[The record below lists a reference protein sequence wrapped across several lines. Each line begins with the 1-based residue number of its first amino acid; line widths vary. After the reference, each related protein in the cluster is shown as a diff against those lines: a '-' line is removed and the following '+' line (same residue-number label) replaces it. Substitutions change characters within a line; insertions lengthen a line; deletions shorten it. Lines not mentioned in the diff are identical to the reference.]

1 MASGG
6 GSAHS
11 NASMP
16 GSVAWPYNGAM
27 STSLLATK
35 LYRPPPQPNSVLRRR
50 LLAQLDDGLRRN
62 LTLIAAPAG
71 SGKTT
76 LLSQWLP
83 EGARPVAWLTLDEG
97 DREPA
102 RFLAYLVGALQGLVP
117 QLGAGLM
124 ATLLAPQPPPPA
136 AAVTEL
142 INALAALAQP
152 IVLVLDDYHL
162 VNSPPVD
169 ASLSLLLAHQLPQL
183 HLVIATR
190 EDPQLPLARLRA
202 RGALT
207 ELRAADLRFTP
218 FEAAEL
224 FNQTE
229 GLSLLAEEVT
239 ALERRTEGWAA
250 GLHLAALSLRGHRDA
265 AGFVRSFSGS
275 HRFVLDYLLEEVL
288 RQLPA
293 PIQQFLLRTA
303 ILDRLCGP
311 LCDAVLEALPGAGQT
326 TLHAIERANLF
337 LVPLDDE
344 RIWYRYHHLFGELL
358 QQRLP
363 QDGGV
368 SDGDIAGLHFRAS
381 VWYEAQGLMLEALQH
396 AAAAADPTRVAALA
410 ERSWEQM
417 DNGFQSAAW
426 CRWVRQLP
434 EAVLRARPVLCT
446 QYAWALMDVGEIE
459 ASEARL
465 RDAEHWLAS
474 PDGLAAVSSGTAGRM
489 VVVVEEQLGTLPAR
503 IAVARAYL
511 AQAQRDFA
519 ATVRHAAIALA
530 STADAEPLLRAQAE
544 TLIGFAHWAD
554 GDLDAAQRAISS
566 WIEHTRQAGNLA
578 FALASGFYLAEIR
591 LAQGQLREAARLCRQ
606 LLQLVPADDDAARL
620 AVPHLHLGLA
630 LVAHEQGDVPAAAL
644 HLQASKDGGERASLV
659 DWPFRWH
666 LAQARVR
673 ESAGDWEAALDLLD
687 EAGRRYVRN
696 PVPDLRPLAA
706 LKARVHLRQGN
717 LAAALAWVAEA
728 DLSPSDE
735 LGYLREFEQLT
746 LVRLLIARARQK
758 QGAEELHTVFPLL
771 TRLLV
776 AAEAGGRVGSAIEI
790 LLLQSLAH
798 EVRGDTTQA
807 IVPLERALA
816 LAEPEGYVRLFV
828 DEGPPLVR
836 LLTEAQSAERK
847 AQNDPL
853 QHYCDL
859 LLSALIQSAG
869 AQADGMDGVLRS
881 NARTLERFQEALSER
896 EREVLQLIAEG
907 LSNQDL
913 AARLYLSPHTIKV
926 HTRNIYGKLG
936 VTSRTQA
943 VAMGRNLGILDLP

>member
-1 MASGG
+1 
-6 GSAHS
+6 
-11 NASMP
+11 MP

-27 STSLLATK
+27 STPLLATK

-102 RFLAYLVGALQGLVP
+102 RFLAYLVAALQGLVP

-124 ATLLAPQPPPPA
+124 AALLAPQPPPPA
-136 AAVTEL
+136 AAVPEL

-152 IVLVLDDYHL
+152 IVLVFDDYHL

-169 ASLSLLLAHQLPQL
+169 AALSLLLAHQPPQM

-250 GLHLAALSLRGHRDA
+250 GLHLAALSLRGHQDA
-265 AGFVRSFSGS
+265 ASFVRSFSGS

-311 LCDAVLEALPGAGQT
+311 LCDALLEALPGTGQT

-344 RIWYRYHHLFGELL
+344 RRWYRYHHLFGELL
-358 QQRLP
+358 RQRLP
-363 QDGGV
+363 QDGGL
-368 SDGDIAGLHFRAS
+368 SEGDIAGLHARAS
-381 VWYEAQGLMLEALQH
+381 VWYEAQGLMLEALHH
-396 AAAAADPTRVAALA
+396 AAAAADPARVAALA

-417 DNGFQSAAW
+417 NSGFQSAAW

-434 EAVLRARPVLCT
+434 EVVLRARPVLCV
-446 QYAWALMDVGEIE
+446 QYASALMDAGEVE

-465 RDAEHWLAS
+465 RDAERLLAVPQGS
-474 PDGLAAVSSGTAGRM
+474 AEQPLVAVQA
-489 VVVVEEQLGTLPAR
+489 QFATLPAQ
-503 IAVARAYL
+503 IAIIRAYN
-511 AQAQRDFA
+511 AQAQGDFLA
-519 ATVRHAAIALA
+519 AAQHASVALA
-530 STADAEPLLRAQAE
+530 HPADVQPLLRAQAMA
-544 TLIGFAHWAD
+544 LLGFSYWAE
-554 GDLDAAQRAISS
+554 GDLDAAQRAIGS
-566 WIEHTRQAGNLA
+566 WIEHTREAGNLA

-606 LLQLVPADDDAARL
+606 LLQLVPADDEAARL

-630 LVAHEQGDVPAAAL
+630 LVAHEQGDAPAAAL
-644 HLQASKDGGERASLV
+644 HLQASKDGAERAALV

-666 LAQARVR
+666 LAQARVK
-673 ESAGDWEAALDLLD
+673 ESAGEWEAALDLLD

-717 LAAALAWVAEA
+717 LAAALAWAAEA
-728 DLSPSDE
+728 DLAPSDE

-746 LVRLLIARARQK
+746 LVRLLLARARQK
-758 QGAEELHTVFPLL
+758 QGDEELHAALPLL
-771 TRLLV
+771 ARLLV

-807 IVPLERALA
+807 LVPLERALA

-836 LLTEAQSAERK
+836 LLTEAQSAARR
-847 AQNDPL
+847 AQNGPL
-853 QHYCDL
+853 QPYCDL
-859 LLSALIQSAG
+859 LLSALLQSAG
-869 AQADGMDGVLRS
+869 AQAGGIDGILRS
-881 NARTLERFQEALSER
+881 NAQTLERFQEALSER
-896 EREVLQLIAEG
+896 EREVLRLIAEG
-907 LSNQDL
+907 LSNQEL
-913 AARLYLSPHTIKV
+913 AARLHLSPQTVKV

-936 VTSRTQA
+936 VSSRTQA
-943 VAMGRNLGILDLP
+943 VARGRALGFLELS